1 MSYRIAAI
9 PGSTKE
15 DSTHLRLLK
24 ALQQDFQDLTFDI
37 YTGIGN
43 LPHFNPDHDGDT
55 PQESV
60 RSFREKLR
68 SADGILICTPEYA
81 MGVPGTLKNALDWT
95 VSSAEFYDKPVALIT
110 ASTVGEKG
118 HRALMETLLIMGSRI
133 SPDAH
138 AVISSIKTR
147 APGGV
152 PDPATRAIM
161 RKVVHSL
168 IEEVQKQKIAEKKPA

>member
-24 ALQQDFQDLTFDI
+24 VIQLDFHDVTFDI
-37 YTGIGN
+37 YTGISN
-43 LPHFNPDHDGDT
+43 LPHFNPDHDRDT
-55 PQESV
+55 PHESV

-68 SADGILICTPEYA
+68 SAEAILICTPEYA

-95 VSSAEFYDKPVALIT
+95 VSSAEFYEKPVALIT

-118 HRALMETLLIMGSRI
+118 HRALMETLLIMGSKI
-133 SPDAH
+133 APDAH
-138 AVISSIKTR
+138 TIISSIKSR

-152 PDPATRAIM
+152 PDPAARTTM
-161 RKVVHSL
+161 QKVVRSL
-168 IEEVQKQKIAEKKPA
+168 IDEINRQKIAGVKTA